1 MPEKYVRRDGLP
13 LLLRHSGPTTLPQDP
28 PRRSEGPAIVC
39 LHDAGL
45 QSSFFSDLLAA
56 LDDRLGDE
64 GLALAFDL
72 PGHGRSGGL
81 DSLPTIEAMAEM
93 ARWVVD
99 WCQVERP
106 LLVGHGMGAL
116 IALEWACSPSAG
128 VAGSAPVAGL
138 ILCGV
143 GLALGIDEPAIE
155 RMRRVSQGKAPR
167 PFDPAR
173 LAPGASP
180 DLLRHAYM
188 EGIRTDPRAT
198 LVDLE
203 ASFAWTN
210 EALGA
215 SAGGGDGGG
224 GDGGGDGDRFA
235 LDRALRD
242 RPLKVL
248 VGDAEPGADRAR
260 AEALV
265 DRLEGAEFGTLAK
278 AAHLLPLEQPGA
290 LADEVLSTTAGGP
303 GAAT

>member
-1 MPEKYVRRDGLP
+1 MPEKYVRRAGLP
-13 LLLRHSGPTTLPQDP
+13 LLLRHTGPTTLPQDP
-28 PRRSEGPAIVC
+28 PRRGAGGEGPAIVC

-45 QSSFFSDLLAA
+45 QSSFFSELLAA
-56 LDDRLGDE
+56 LDNRLGGA

-93 ARWVVD
+93 ARWVVE
-99 WCQVERP
+99 WCRIERP

-116 IALEWACSPSAG
+116 LALEWARRPS
-128 VAGSAPVAGL
+128 VAIGGL

-143 GLALGIDEPAIE
+143 GLTLGLDEPAID

-180 DLLRHAYM
+180 DLMRHAYM

-203 ASFAWTN
+203 ASFAWMV

-215 SAGGGDGGG
+215 SAGDR
-224 GDGGGDGDRFA
+224 DDNDDRDRFV
-235 LDRALRD
+235 LDGALRAQ
-242 RPLKVL
+242 PLKIF
-248 VGDAEPGADRAR
+248 VGDAEPADARVR
-260 AEALV
+260 AEALAG
-265 DRLEGAEFGTLAK
+265 RLEDAELGTIAQ
-278 AAHLLPLEQPGA
+278 AAHLLPLEQPGVF
-290 LADEVLSTTAGGP
+290 ADEILSTVLSTMADGP
-303 GAAT
+303 GAGT

>member
-1 MPEKYVRRDGLP
+1 
-13 LLLRHSGPTTLPQDP
+13 
-28 PRRSEGPAIVC
+28 
-39 LHDAGL
+39 
-45 QSSFFSDLLAA
+45 
-56 LDDRLGDE
+56 
-64 GLALAFDL
+64 
-72 PGHGRSGGL
+72 
-81 DSLPTIEAMAEM
+81 MAEM
-93 ARWVVD
+93 ARWIVD
-99 WCQVERP
+99 WCRIERP

-116 IALEWACSPSAG
+116 IALEWARSPST
-128 VAGSAPVAGL
+128 PIAGL

-180 DLLRHAYM
+180 DLMRHAYM

-203 ASFAWTN
+203 ASFAWTE

-215 SAGGGDGGG
+215 NAAD
-224 GDGGGDGDRFA
+224 DTGDRFA
-235 LDRALRD
+235 LDRARHD
-242 RPLKVL
+242 RPVRVL
-248 VGDAEPGADRAR
+248 VGDAEPADDRTR

-265 DRLEGAEFGTLAK
+265 TRLEGAELGTIAQ

-290 LADEVLSTTAGGP
+290 LADEILSSMGAGP
-303 GAAT
+303 GAAS

>member
-1 MPEKYVRRDGLP
+1 VPEKYVRRDGLP

-28 PRRSEGPAIVC
+28 PRRGGGPAIVC

-45 QSSFFSDLLAA
+45 QSSFFSELLAA

-81 DSLPTIEAMAEM
+81 DSLPTIGAMAEM
-93 ARWVVD
+93 ARWIVD
-99 WCQVERP
+99 WCRIERP

-116 IALEWACSPSAG
+116 IALEWARSPST
-128 VAGSAPVAGL
+128 PIAGL

-180 DLLRHAYM
+180 DLMRHAYM

-203 ASFAWTN
+203 ASFAWTE

-215 SAGGGDGGG
+215 NAAD
-224 GDGGGDGDRFA
+224 DTGDRFA
-235 LDRALRD
+235 LDRARHD
-242 RPLKVL
+242 RPVRVL
-248 VGDAEPGADRAR
+248 VGDAEPADDRTR

-265 DRLEGAEFGTLAK
+265 TRLEGAELGTIAQ

-290 LADEVLSTTAGGP
+290 LADEILSSMGAGP
-303 GAAT
+303 GAAS

>member
-13 LLLRHSGPTTLPQDP
+13 LLLRHTGPTTLPQDP
-28 PRRSEGPAIVC
+28 PRRDAGGEGPAIVC

-45 QSSFFSDLLAA
+45 QSSFLSELLAA

-93 ARWVVD
+93 ARWVVE
-99 WCQVERP
+99 WCRIDRP

-116 IALEWACSPSAG
+116 VALEWARTPST
-128 VAGSAPVAGL
+128 PIAGL

-143 GLALGIDEPAIE
+143 GLALGIDEPVIE

-180 DLLRHAYM
+180 DLMRHAYM

-203 ASFAWTN
+203 ASFAWTQ

-215 SAGGGDGGG
+215 STGD
-224 GDGGGDGDRFA
+224 GDGDRFA
-235 LDRALRD
+235 LDRAGHD

-248 VGDAEPGADRAR
+248 VGDAEPADARAR
-260 AEALV
+260 AEAFS
-265 DRLEGAEFGTLAK
+265 DRLEGAELGTMAQ

-290 LADEVLSTTAGGP
+290 LADEILSTTADGP
-303 GAAT
+303 GAAS